1 MFLNLKSKVLTLLL
15 FIGGICPTFVCAD
28 NFEDAVN
35 AINSHNYKTAFK
47 MIVPLAEKGQAA
59 AQLVLGMM
67 YFKGT
72 GVEKNI
78 VEADKWLLI
87 SEKLGQEAGKKNRI
101 FVERKMNNDQKIKA
115 HQLAES
121 WLKKR

>member
-1 MFLNLKSKVLTLLL
+1 MLLNFKSKAIALLF
-15 FIGGICPTFVCAD
+15 FIGGICPAFVCAD
-28 NFEDAVN
+28 DFEDAINAVN
-35 AINSHNYKTAFK
+35 NHNYETAFK
-47 MIVPLAEKGQAA
+47 KIVPLAEKGQAA
-59 AQLVLGMM
+59 AQLILGMM

-72 GVEKNI
+72 GVEENI

-101 FVERKMNNDQKIKA
+101 FVERQMNKDQKAKA
-115 HQLAES
+115 HQLAEG

>member
-1 MFLNLKSKVLTLLL
+1 MLIYLKALALFLL
-15 FIGGICPTFVCAD
+15 IGIVCPIFVYAD
-28 NFEDAVN
+28 KFEDAVKS
-35 AINSHNYKTAFK
+35 INRRDYATAYK

-72 GVEKNI
+72 GVKKNI
-78 VEADKWLLI
+78 IESNKWLFI
-87 SEKLGQEAGKKNRI
+87 SEALGQEAGKKNRI
-101 FVERKMNNDQKIKA
+101 YVERQMNSDQITKA
-115 HQLAES
+115 HQLAKD

>member
-1 MFLNLKSKVLTLLL
+1 
-15 FIGGICPTFVCAD
+15 
-28 NFEDAVN
+28 
-35 AINSHNYKTAFK
+35 

-101 FVERKMNNDQKIKA
+101 FVERQMNNDQKAKA
-115 HQLAES
+115 HRLAEG

>member
-1 MFLNLKSKVLTLLL
+1 MFCNLKAITLFLL
-15 FIGGICPTFVCAD
+15 IGIICPAFVCAD
-28 NFEDAVN
+28 EFEDAIK
-35 AINSHNYKTAFK
+35 AINRRDYETAYN
-47 MIVPLAEKGQAA
+47 MIVPLADKGQAA

-78 VEADKWLLI
+78 VEADKWLFI
-87 SEKLGQEAGKKNRI
+87 SETSGQEAGKKNRI
-101 FVERKMNNDQKIKA
+101 FVERQMNSDQITQA
-115 HQLAES
+115 HQLAKD

>member
-15 FIGGICPTFVCAD
+15 FIGGMCPTFVCAD

-35 AINSHNYKTAFK
+35 AINSQNYKIAFK
-47 MIVPLAEKGQAA
+47 MILPLAEKGHPA
-59 AQLVLGMM
+59 AQLILGMM

-87 SEKLGQEAGKKNRI
+87 SEKQGQDAGKKNRI
-101 FVERKMNNDQKIKA
+101 FVERQMNSNQISKARKLAKDWLQK
-115 HQLAES
+115 S
-121 WLKKR
+121 

>member
-1 MFLNLKSKVLTLLL
+1 MLLNLKSKAITLLF
-15 FIGGICPTFVCAD
+15 FIGGICPAFVCAD
-28 NFEDAVN
+28 DFEDAINAVN
-35 AINSHNYKTAFK
+35 NHNYKTAFK
-47 MIVPLAEKGQAA
+47 KIVPLAEKGQAA
-59 AQLVLGMM
+59 AQLILGMM

-101 FVERKMNNDQKIKA
+101 FVERQMNKDQKAKA
-115 HQLAES
+115 HRFAEG

>member
-1 MFLNLKSKVLTLLL
+1 MLLNLKSKAITLLF
-15 FIGGICPTFVCAD
+15 FIGGVCPAFVCAD
-28 NFEDAVN
+28 DFEDAINAVN
-35 AINSHNYKTAFK
+35 NHNYKTAFK
-47 MIVPLAEKGQAA
+47 KIVPLAEKGQAA
-59 AQLVLGMM
+59 AQLILGMM

-87 SEKLGQEAGKKNRI
+87 SEKLGQEAGNKNRI
-101 FVERKMNNDQKIKA
+101 YVERKKNNAQKIKA
-115 HQLAES
+115 HQLAEN

>member
-1 MFLNLKSKVLTLLL
+1 MLLNLKSKVITLIF
-15 FIGGICPTFVCAD
+15 FIVGICPAFVCAD
-28 NFEDAVN
+28 DFEDAINAVN
-35 AINSHNYKTAFK
+35 NHNYKTAFK
-47 MIVPLAEKGQAA
+47 KIVPLAEKGQAA
-59 AQLVLGMM
+59 AQLILGMM

-101 FVERKMNNDQKIKA
+101 FVERQMNNDQKAKA
-115 HQLAES
+115 RRLAEG

>member
-1 MFLNLKSKVLTLLL
+1 M
-15 FIGGICPTFVCAD
+15 GGICPTFVCAD

-67 YFKGT
+67 NFKGT

-87 SEKLGQEAGKKNRI
+87 S
-101 FVERKMNNDQKIKA
+101 
-115 HQLAES
+115 
-121 WLKKR
+121 

>member
-1 MFLNLKSKVLTLLL
+1 MLFLLL
-15 FIGGICPTFVCAD
+15 GTVFPTFVFSD
-28 NFEDAVN
+28 EFQDAVKS
-35 AINSHNYKTAFK
+35 INRRDYETAYKT
-47 MIVPLAEKGQAA
+47 IVPLAEKGQAA

-78 VEADKWLLI
+78 IESDKWLFI
-87 SEKLGQEAGKKNRI
+87 SEALGQEAGKKNRI
-101 FVERKMNNDQKIKA
+101 FVERQMNSDQITKA
-115 HQLAES
+115 HQLAKD